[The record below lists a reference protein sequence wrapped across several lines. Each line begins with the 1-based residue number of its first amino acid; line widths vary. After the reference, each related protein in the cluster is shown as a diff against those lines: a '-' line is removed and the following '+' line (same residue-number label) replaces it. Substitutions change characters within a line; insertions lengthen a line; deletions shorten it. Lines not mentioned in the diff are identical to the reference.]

1 MYHLLEFNQLQWL
14 KAYIEFNIQ
23 KRIEA
28 KKKKKKKKKMMTK
41 KEKHGTN

>member
-14 KAYIEFNIQ
+14 KAYIELNIQ

-28 KKKKKKKKKMMTK
+28 KKKKKKKKKK
-41 KEKHGTN
+41 K